1 MYLKN
6 IFKILLLLQILTVV
20 NYSQQSLD
28 IYGGFAKLLRPK
40 FRLNS
45 FEGNAMNFNRTIDW
59 EYGFSSAS
67 IMATQQ
73 ANEIQLAFLGKRIG
87 AHYIYARYTPGF
99 QKSFTINTDTLVTI
113 SDSVNVLN
121 SLLNYSEIL
130 GLGYSYQ
137 FSNNLSIGATFR
149 YFEEEYSEENV
160 YFYFSDTL
168 NSIITK
174 IDSWKKTHWRGDFG
188 LTYQPI
194 DNLLLSLSSANLLI
208 LNQKGEFEENNNLE
222 LKTDKVAILGIEY
235 QPLNNLFLH
244 AVYESTS
251 SFLVGSDFKFDLFGG
266 NLAFGFSLFHDKYQT
281 PYIAGVQPSISFAYK
296 SISIDVS
303 AILYSDERNSVMD
316 VQNLL
321 TDGIHN
327 ITNNQFSYNK
337 IVANFNLAL
346 NFKRKQK
353 LDLLD
358 VEILNPI
365 YPILSEEYL
374 ENPFAVGK
382 VVNLSNEEIVIKPSS
397 YISNING
404 DVVSSPSLL
413 IAPYDTI
420 SVPFFTVI
428 SREFSHFDKREIG
441 QAYFYLTSI
450 YDDNDDELQKPILIN
465 GLNSWDS
472 QVNNLRYFVK
482 YDYNDANKYSK
493 DILRNNRE
501 MLSTIDERLLVFIQT
516 KIIFN
521 YFIKKMQY
529 VSDPRSSTEYVQFP
543 SQTIEVA
550 GGDCDDLS
558 VAFSALLESIGI
570 QTAFVDYKSE
580 EKISHVN
587 LLVNTKLKP
596 EEAELITQNDKKYFI
611 RKNVAGTEEI
621 WIPIELTSLTNFNT
635 AWEIASAKFN
645 SEAIDDLGL
654 AKKKVVIY
662 DIY

>member
-6 IFKILLLLQILTVV
+6 IFKILLLLQILTIS

-28 IYGGFAKLLRPK
+28 IYGGFSKLLRPK

-59 EYGFSSAS
+59 EFGFSSAA

-73 ANEIQLAFLGKRIG
+73 ANDIQLAFLGKRIG

-99 QKSFTINTDTLVTI
+99 NKSFALNTDTLVTI
-113 SDSVNVLN
+113 SDSVHVLN
-121 SLLNYSEIL
+121 SILKYSEKF
-130 GLGYSYQ
+130 GFGYSFQ
-137 FSNNLSIGATFR
+137 FSNTLSVGATFR
-149 YFEEEYSEENV
+149 YFDETYSEENF

-168 NSIITK
+168 NSIVPKT
-174 IDSWKKTHWRGDFG
+174 DSWKKTHWRGDLG
-188 LTYQPI
+188 ITYQPI
-194 DNLLLSLSSANLLI
+194 ENLLLSLSSANLLV
-208 LNQKGEFEENNNLE
+208 LNQSGEFEENNNLE
-222 LKTDKVAILGIEY
+222 LKTDKVAILGIDY
-235 QPLNNLFLH
+235 QPINNLFLH
-244 AVYESTS
+244 AIYESTS
-251 SFLVGSDFKFDLFGG
+251 SFLVGSDFKFDLLGG
-266 NLAFGFSLFHDKYQT
+266 NLALGFSIFHDKYQT
-281 PYIAGVQPSISFAYK
+281 PFIAGVQPSISFAYK
-296 SISIDVS
+296 SLNINVS
-303 AILYSDERNSVMD
+303 AIAYSDERTSVMD

-337 IVANFNLAL
+337 IIASINLAL

-353 LDLLD
+353 VDLLD
-358 VEILNPI
+358 VEIINSI

-374 ENPFAVGK
+374 EHPFAIGT

-397 YISNING
+397 YISNINN
-404 DVVSSPSLL
+404 DVVSSPSIS
-413 IAPYDTI
+413 IAPLDTI
-420 SVPFFTVI
+420 SVPFYTVI
-428 SREFSHFDKREIG
+428 SREFSHLDKREIG
-441 QAYFYLTSI
+441 QANFYLTSI

-482 YDYNDANKYSK
+482 YDYLDANKYSK
-493 DILRNNRE
+493 DILSNNRE
-501 MLSTIDERLLVFIQT
+501 LLLTTDERLTVFTQT

-521 YFIKKMQY
+521 DFIKTMQY

-543 SQTIEVA
+543 TQTIEVA

-558 VAFSALLESIGI
+558 VAFSSLLESVGI
-570 QTAFVDYKSE
+570 QTAFVDYKSD
-580 EKISHVN
+580 EKIRHVN

-611 RKNVAGTEEI
+611 RKNGVGAEEI
-621 WIPIELTSLTNFNT
+621 WIPIESTSLTNFNT
-635 AWEIASAKFN
+635 AWEIASLKFYA
-645 SEAIDDLGL
+645 EAIDDLGL
-654 AKKKVVIY
+654 AKRKVVIY